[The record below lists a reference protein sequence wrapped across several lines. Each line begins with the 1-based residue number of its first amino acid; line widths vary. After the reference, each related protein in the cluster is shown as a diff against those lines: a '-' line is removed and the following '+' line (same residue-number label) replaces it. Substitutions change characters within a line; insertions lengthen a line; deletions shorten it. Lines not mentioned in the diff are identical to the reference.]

1 MRRGNLGKI
10 SIIYIIIAAIF
21 AVISFSLDQMVIQTE
36 DKMRK
41 KNAMY
46 QKAMFDFH
54 QYTDMALSFIALNNL
69 VQDEAEFLSFK
80 SSVVTVVLA
89 PPFRY
94 FNDLFFRL

>member
-46 QKAMFDFH
+46 
-54 QYTDMALSFIALNNL
+54 N
-69 VQDEAEFLSFK
+69 FLKETLDSILQF
-80 SSVVTVVLA
+80 
-89 PPFRY
+89 
-94 FNDLFFRL
+94 LFPN